1 MKLLL
6 DEHVPRAVAVGL
18 RRRFPEIAVYALPD
32 WEKGRLRGKPDE
44 EVLMAAIAGRLT
56 LVTYDLQTIPMLLKE
71 WGLEGRDHC
80 GVIFCD
86 ARTIPQYAVGRLV
99 KQIAKLYETFRDDD
113 WMNRVEFL
121 EKE

>member
-6 DEHVPRAVAVGL
+6 DEHVPHAVAVGL
-18 RRRFPEIAVYALPD
+18 RRRFPEIAVYAIAD
-32 WEKGRLRGKPDE
+32 WEKGRLRGKPDVE
-44 EVLMAAIAGRLT
+44 ALKAAIAGGLT
-56 LVTYDLQTIPMLLKE
+56 LVTYDLWTIPILLKE

-86 ARTIPQYAVGRLV
+86 AKTIPQYAVGRLV
-99 KQIAKLYETFRDDD
+99 KQIAKLYKTFRDDD

-121 EKE
+121 ERE

>member
-6 DEHVPRAVAVGL
+6 DEHLPRAVAVGL
-18 RRRFPEIAVYALPD
+18 RRRFPEIAVYAIPE
-32 WEKGRLRGKPDE
+32 WEKGRLQGKPDV
-44 EVLMAAIAGRLT
+44 EVLKAAIAGEFT
-56 LVTYDLQTIPMLLKE
+56 LVTYDLRTIPILLKE

-99 KQIAKLYETFRDDD
+99 KQIAKLYEAFRDDD
-113 WMNRVEFL
+113 WTNRVEFL

>member
-32 WEKGRLRGKPDE
+32 WEKGRLRGKPDM
-44 EVLMAAIAGRLT
+44 EVLMAAIAGGLT
-56 LVTYDLQTIPMLLKE
+56 LVTYDLRTIPMLLKE
-71 WGLEGRDHC
+71 WGLEGRDHF

-99 KQIAKLYETFRDDD
+99 KQIAKLYEVFRDDN

>member
-18 RRRFPEIAVYALPD
+18 RRRFPEIAVYAIPD

-44 EVLMAAIAGRLT
+44 EVLEAAIAGGLT
-56 LVTYDLQTIPMLLKE
+56 LVTYDLRTIPMLLKE
-71 WGLEGRDHC
+71 WGLEGRDHG

-99 KQIAKLYETFRDDD
+99 KQIAKLYEAFRDDD
-113 WMNRVEFL
+113 WTNRVEFL
-121 EKE
+121 VGE

>member
-18 RRRFPEIAVYALPD
+18 RRRFPEIAVYAITD
-32 WEKGRLRGKPDE
+32 WEKGRLRGKPDG
-44 EVLMAAIAGRLT
+44 EVLMAAIAGGLT
-56 LVTYDLQTIPMLLKE
+56 LVTYDLRTIPMLLTE

-99 KQIAKLYETFRDDD
+99 KQIAKLYEAFRDDD